1 METVLA
7 TLLDIHSIIR
17 WVVVVV
23 AAAAALKFVLGWTQ
37 RTPWQAADRGL
48 MSAFTGLIDLNVTL
62 GIVMFIIFGVQSG
75 EWPMYR
81 IEHAGTMLL
90 VAVVAHA
97 TARWRKKGDDAAQFR
112 NSLIVVLVVML
123 LIVGGVASLP
133 GGWSR

>member
-1 METVLA
+1 MDTVLA

-17 WVVVVV
+17 WLVVVV
-23 AAAAALKFVLGWTQ
+23 AVASVLKFALGWA
-37 RTPWQAADRGL
+37 RRMPWQSADRGL

-62 GIVMFIIFGVQSG
+62 GIIMFIVWGLQDG

-81 IEHAGTMLL
+81 IEHAGTML
-90 VAVVAHA
+90 VAVVVAHA

-112 NSLIVVLVVML
+112 NSLIIVVVVIL

-133 GGWSR
+133 GGWTR

>member
-1 METVLA
+1 METVVA

-17 WVVVVV
+17 WVVVIV
-23 AAAAALKFVLGWTQ
+23 AAAAALKFVLGWTR

-62 GIVMFIIFGVQSG
+62 GIVMFIILGVQSG
-75 EWPMYR
+75 EWLMYR
-81 IEHAGTMLL
+81 IEHAGTMLI
-90 VAVVAHA
+90 AVIVAHA
-97 TARWRKKGDDAAQFR
+97 TARWRKKGDDATQFR
-112 NSLIVVLVVML
+112 NSVITILVVML

>member
-17 WVVVVV
+17 WIVVIV
-23 AAAAALKFVLGWTQ
+23 AAAAALKFVLGWTR

-62 GIVMFIIFGVQSG
+62 GIVMLLILGIQSG

-81 IEHAGTMLL
+81 IEHAGTMLI
-90 VAVVAHA
+90 AVIVAHA
-97 TARWRKKGDDAAQFR
+97 TARWRKKGDDATQFR
-112 NSLIVVLVVML
+112 NSVITILVVML